1 MISLFLQKDVR
12 IIPFLFPSKCQRAGI
27 KFAEKGQDKFHE
39 LIPVTG
45 KTVDAIA
52 VFYRNAV
59 MAESQIPDSSFKHG
73 GIHGAPAFGFTSC
86 HGFRESG
93 KFLCST
99 AETQGRSMIFDLH
112 TFLIEINDDM
122 FDVFGPAGNAEN
134 QFVEVFHKLYFP
146 LVVGLMNETTGGS

>member
-39 LIPVTG
+39 LIPMAG
-45 KTVDAIA
+45 ETVDAIA

-59 MAESQIPDSSFKHG
+59 MAESQIPDSSFKDG

-93 KFLCST
+93 KFLLSGM
-99 AETQGRSMIFDLH
+99 ETHDGGAISHLH
-112 TFLIEINDDM
+112 ALFIEIDD
-122 FDVFGPAGNAEN
+122 DVFDCFRPAGEAEDD
-134 QFVEVFHKLYFP
+134 FVEVFHEEYFP
-146 LVVGLMNETTGGS
+146 SFVLVFVEW